1 MVLDWPGSSV
11 YMLIKERMQEGKMVV
26 KERLRPVI
34 MCPREIVSDTF
45 GGALRFDLI
54 VLSFEF

>member
-34 MCPREIVSDTF
+34 VPE
-45 GGALRFDLI
+45 GACQTRSEGLLRFDLI

>member
-1 MVLDWPGSSV
+1 
-11 YMLIKERMQEGKMVV
+11 MLIKERMQEGKMVV

-34 MCPREIVSDTF
+34 VPEGVCQTRSE
-45 GGALRFDLI
+45 GLLRFDLI

>member
-34 MCPREIVSDTF
+34 VPEGVCQTRSE
-45 GGALRFDLI
+45 GLLRFDLI

>member
-1 MVLDWPGSSV
+1 
-11 YMLIKERMQEGKMVV
+11 MLIKERMQEGKMVV

-34 MCPREIVSDTF
+34 MCLREIVSDTF
-45 GGALRFDLI
+45 GGALRFDSI